1 MNAPGPALLLD
12 ENLSPRLVVEL
23 SVDYPGTL
31 HLDSVGLHGLPDR
44 EVWEYARDH
53 GFVLVS
59 KDNDFRQMSFLLGA
73 PPKVVW
79 LRIGNAPTR
88 AVLELLRT
96 KKEQIATFASAEE
109 TALLP
114 LIP

>member
-1 MNAPGPALLLD
+1 
-12 ENLSPRLVVEL
+12 
-23 SVDYPGTL
+23 
-31 HLDSVGLHGLPDR
+31 
-44 EVWEYARDH
+44 
-53 GFVLVS
+53 
-59 KDNDFRQMSFLLGA
+59 MSFLLGA